1 MVVYR
6 PNTITLDSSYTR
18 VTTIATRWGEWME
31 WRPPPGLMCG
41 SYSTFTTTFTQDH
54 RLNYRNIAVLARN
67 TTGKLLQIQVFTN
80 PRTLDSCPRA
90 CLGKCGKS
98 SINRCF
104 LAPRESHLAY
114 SSPQILGFKVIRIFL
129 NFECEKEKTVCSKLF
144 LNFVYINRVLSSDGK
159 CGCKKTSKT
168 LELNFRSLS
177 SS

>member
-1 MVVYR
+1 MENWLQTLLVSKLNGASFCTVLFPLWREEKNFLSQGLYLYDNHTEEQMVVYR
-6 PNTITLDSSYTR
+6 PDTITLDSSYTR

-41 SYSTFTTTFTQDH
+41 SYSTFTNTFTQDH
-54 RLNYRNIAVLARN
+54 RLNYRNITVLARN

-114 SSPQILGFKVIRIFL
+114 SSPKYLVSR
-129 NFECEKEKTVCSKLF
+129 
-144 LNFVYINRVLSSDGK
+144 
-159 CGCKKTSKT
+159 
-168 LELNFRSLS
+168 
-177 SS
+177 